1 LAYEAWLVRSVD
13 RLGISALS
21 GNDMLRSPIVKA
33 EQGLLAGTNGL
44 LADIREDL
52 LQRRFSGVE
61 P

>member
-1 LAYEAWLVRSVD
+1 M
-13 RLGISALS
+13 GISALS

-44 LADIREDL
+44 LADIHEDL